1 MPNYRRVYQPGG
13 TFFFTLV
20 THNRL
25 KIFQDSQARLFLRHA
40 MRQVQADRPFDVLAM
55 VLMPDH
61 LHCIWRLPEDDA
73 DFSVRWSCIK
83 KGFTQS
89 WLMAGGREGAVP
101 AYREKF
107 REKGVWQRRFWEHTI
122 RSEDD
127 LIKHVNYIHYNPV
140 KHKLVACPHLWPH
153 SSFHQ
158 WVRQGYYKIDWLCDC
173 ATKNIEPPDFR
184 DIQSSVG
191 E

>member
-20 THNRL
+20 THNRQQ
-25 KIFQDSQARLFLRHA
+25 IFQDSQAHSLLRQSI
-40 MRQVQADRPFDVLAM
+40 RQVQADMPFDVLAM

-83 KGFTQS
+83 KGFTRS
-89 WLMAGGREGAVP
+89 WLRAGGRECAVP

-107 REKGVWQRRFWEHTI
+107 REKGIWQRRFWEHTI
-122 RSEDD
+122 RNEDD
-127 LIKHVNYIHYNPV
+127 FIKHVNYIHYNPV

-153 SSFHQ
+153 SSFHR
-158 WVRQGYYKIDWLCDC
+158 WVRQGYYKVDWLCDC
-173 ATKNIEPPDFR
+173 GTKNIQPPDFR